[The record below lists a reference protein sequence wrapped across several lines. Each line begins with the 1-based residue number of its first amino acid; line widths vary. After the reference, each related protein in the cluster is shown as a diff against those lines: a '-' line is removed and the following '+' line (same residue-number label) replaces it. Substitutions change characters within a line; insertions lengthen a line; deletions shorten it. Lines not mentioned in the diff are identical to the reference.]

1 MQKWHYFLKN
11 GFNLKLTNKQKEAE
25 GTSVFYSWSDVQSY
39 IRNLVRPK
47 FIISFE
53 GNVKIDIADSFD
65 WYSNISTIV
74 ADNFLIEINKAV
86 TYLEEKPL

>member
-25 GTSVFYSWSDVQSY
+25 GTSVFYSWPDVQSY

-86 TYLEEKPL
+86 KYLEEKPL